1 MRAPEKK
8 SSKTRKANRYLRQI
22 LCEIAIAASRTNC
35 QFSSF
40 HKVLKIRRG
49 YQKSTVAVAHKMMR
63 VIYQMLK
70 ENKPYK
76 DPEIDYEE
84 LLAKRNAPRWIA
96 SLIKYDLV
104 SAVVS
109 KTTA

>member
-1 MRAPEKK
+1 
-8 SSKTRKANRYLRQI
+8 
-22 LCEIAIAASRTNC
+22 
-35 QFSSF
+35 
-40 HKVLKIRRG
+40 
-49 YQKSTVAVAHKMMR
+49 MMR